1 MKESLS
7 TLAMNPL
14 ELLAKLFH
22 VSLLQF
28 RIRAP
33 LTGLTGNFPRTT
45 VISSALCALLTFL

>member
-33 LTGLTGNFPRTT
+33 LTGLTGNFPRTK
-45 VISSALCALLTFL
+45 VISSTLCACLTFP